1 MTQLM
6 AYILMEIEMGQTD
19 EVLQELR
26 KIEEATKISV
36 TTGEYDIVILLEV
49 PTLESLYDITVKQ
62 IHVIPGIKETT
73 TAVVEKIDDGYRN
86 NGINN
91 EAAIISEGSFNNVVS
106 SFTVNSLIANIEQ
119 MKVLVGNPRFFKS
132 VEDEFKRHSATVGTK
147 KISIVSEYLNEWI
160 NNYADRFSTLKQQYK
175 YGQPIITTK

>member
-1 MTQLM
+1 MTQIL

-49 PTLESLYDITVKQ
+49 PTLESLYDITVKR

-73 TAVVEKIDDGYRN
+73 TAVVEKI
-86 NGINN
+86 
-91 EAAIISEGSFNNVVS
+91 
-106 SFTVNSLIANIEQ
+106 
-119 MKVLVGNPRFFKS
+119 
-132 VEDEFKRHSATVGTK
+132 
-147 KISIVSEYLNEWI
+147 
-160 NNYADRFSTLKQQYK
+160 
-175 YGQPIITTK
+175 ITNM